1 MEAQAKLYIQ
11 DKIRKGYIELAASY
25 MLLYEN
31 NKNPFEMRMN
41 SISEFINHYTEAY
54 VDFKNH
60 DIIKESALN
69 IMKTGIKYKDACHLA
84 CAIYANCEYFITTD
98 KRLLKY
104 KSDKIKLVNSIDFID
119 ILEE

>member
-1 MEAQAKLYIQ
+1 
-11 DKIRKGYIELAASY
+11 

-69 IMKTGIKYKDACHLA
+69 IMKTGIKYKDACHVA

-104 KSDKIKLVNSIDFID
+104 KSDKIKLVNPIDFID